1 MCTTEGRNFRM
12 PSAHEITQLLQDW
25 SAGDERALE
34 QLTPL
39 VYKELHKT
47 AQRYMAQERPGHTLQ
62 ATALI
67 DEVFL
72 RLVDCDTV
80 SWKDRNHFF
89 AVCARLMRRIL
100 TDFARSRH
108 YQKRGAGVH
117 KITFEENLYITSE
130 PAAVLVALDDALHGL
145 AGVDKRKSDVVELRF
160 FGGLSV
166 KEAASVL
173 GVSDETVKR
182 DWRLAKLWLL
192 REMGAEN
199 RDGA

>member
-1 MCTTEGRNFRM
+1 M
-12 PSAHEITQLLQDW
+12 PSAHEITQLLQAW
-25 SAGDERALE
+25 SGGDAQALE

-39 VYKELHKT
+39 VYNELHRT
-47 AQRYMAQERPGHTLQ
+47 AQRYMARERPDHTLQ

-67 DEVFL
+67 DEVYV
-72 RLVDCDTV
+72 RLVDGGRVT
-80 SWKDRNHFF
+80 WQDRNHFF

-108 YQKRGAGVH
+108 YQKRGAGVRQ
-117 KITFEENLYITSE
+117 ITFDECVHVTPE
-130 PAAVLVALDDALHGL
+130 PTAELVVVDDALRGL
-145 AGVDKRKSDVVELRF
+145 AKVDKRKSDVVELRF

-166 KEAASVL
+166 KEAAAVL

-192 REMGAEN
+192 REMSAE
-199 RDGA
+199 RGDGR

>member
-1 MCTTEGRNFRM
+1 LCTTEGAVRM
-12 PSAHEITQLLQDW
+12 PPAHDITRLLQAW
-25 SAGDERALE
+25 SAGDEQALE

-39 VYKELHKT
+39 VYNELHRT
-47 AQRYMAQERPGHTLQ
+47 AQRYMAQERPSHTLQ

-67 DEVFL
+67 DEVYL
-72 RLVDCDTV
+72 RLVDCNQIN
-80 SWKDRNHFF
+80 WQDRNHFF

-100 TDFARSRH
+100 TDFARARH
-108 YQKRGAGVH
+108 YQKRGGGAQP
-117 KITFEENLYITSE
+117 ITFTERLYVTAE
-130 PAAVLVALDDALHGL
+130 PAAALVALDEALHSL
-145 AGVDKRKSDVVELRF
+145 ASVDKRKSDVVELRF

-192 REMGAEN
+192 REMSREKGCA
-199 RDGA
+199 R